1 MVRIATNGIF
11 QSDAE
16 VQAHQNADGKV
27 IQPFSKA
34 GDIRYID
41 KDGNGEINN
50 EDRDFAGSPWP
61 NLQAGLQFN
70 ASYGQFSMNMQFVGV
85 FGYTIYN
92 DVRRILDSYQ
102 NTNFRSD
109 ISPWNENNTDTGDPR
124 IGLATDQGIDQNN
137 RGNTD
142 RWLESGSYLRM
153 RNIEI
158 GYNFPEEQFGNW
170 GITNA
175 RIFISGQNLFTITG
189 YDGLD
194 PDIVGNTDPNNGQ
207 ARILERGVDL
217 GNWPASRAFSIGIQC
232 DF

>member
-1 MVRIATNGIF
+1 V
-11 QSDAE
+11 QS
-16 VQAHQNADGKV
+16 HQNADGKV

-50 EDRDFAGSPWP
+50 DDRDFAGSPWP
-61 NLQAGLQFN
+61 TLQTGAQFN
-70 ASYGQFSMNMQFVGV
+70 ASYGQISLNIQLVGV
-85 FGYTIYN
+85 FGYTVYN

-102 NTNFRSD
+102 ATNFRSD
-109 ISPWNENNTDTGDPR
+109 IRPWTAESPNTGDPR

-137 RGNTD
+137 RANSD
-142 RWLESGSYLRM
+142 RWLEDAAYVRM

-158 GYNFPEEQFGNW
+158 GYTLPTERLSAM
-170 GITNA
+170 GIQNA
-175 RIFISGQNLFTITG
+175 RVFISGQNLFTITG
-189 YDGLD
+189 YSGLD
-194 PDIVGNTDPNNGQ
+194 PDIVGNTDPNNPQ
-207 ARILERGVDL
+207 ARIVERGVDL